1 MLKSSLNNQYIKVTA
16 TGGTITNGSDG
27 YATKIIGKTIVTNI
41 TYTTNINLAT
51 KFTTDSRGEICIYNL
66 LMNSGS
72 AAIRYH
78 LEEVENPNYGYII
91 NTTTHNNYRVV
102 FDGNAPSG
110 WVTLPRVV
118 SQQTK
123 NINSTQRLSTIVKNV
138 QSYIALSGTVWE
150 DIYSGKNNQ
159 GDNKYTEGID
169 ALVKG
174 IKVYLYKNGRVV
186 ATRITDENGYYKF
199 EYDGLKFTTVKS
211 DWNYTVPNGAGSK
224 TAEVPSGRSDR
235 KDRNSVNE
243 DFTEITNNTARN
255 SSGTKTYNL
264 EYNFANHRSTFI
276 EHWKY
281 KYSQNKN
288 KKKILQVTYNYDNQN
303 DYEIIGSTK
312 QSGFNLKQLW
322 DKSYQN
328 TGNESIDNINHG
340 IIKREQPDMALSSD
354 IDYVN
359 VIVNG
364 YENTYQYGGRKTYT
378 TQNENSSNY
387 NAELDGFDV
396 GVKFGNKYSTSF
408 SNRGLTTYTRP
419 IYESDLSLYNKG
431 YETNKD
437 LMQIYVTYKIVLTNQ
452 STKLYGKISELK
464 NYHDSR
470 YTIVDSWINN
480 NTNNKVT
487 WVDNGKYGNTY
498 KDEDYMAVY
507 TQSIKNIEIA
517 PNGSVAIY
525 IKFKINSDTV
535 KGLMHKQPT
544 LDNIT
549 EITSY
554 STGTKTNGN
563 WQKYAGVDED
573 SNPETAKIQWTTKTV
588 QKDENGYQKEVRELN
603 KTTYEDDTDVA
614 PSLILDFSKEN
625 PTRGL
630 SGTVFEDKTKE
641 NTEAGKTRLGDGK
654 YTVGENTIYNAKVEL
669 LEANDDGT
677 IIYET
682 DEEGKSTPKVATLY
696 SLEISKDGGIRK
708 VTTKEIPAITYTNK
722 DGNYVFNG
730 IVPDRYLIRYTYDN
744 NCYIMKPNTTYSY
757 VKDEE
762 KGILQSDMKFENGMR
777 ISYKTTDT
785 SGRIVDKELLPI
797 NIVNYKSTI
806 IGSPKIKQAL
816 QQISGSHQMTRMG
829 NLNWIVEYEK
839 NGENIIRY
847 SDAVDDT
854 VIRDKLDSDGYYGN
868 HEEIEMY
875 MNADTAVFDIGVE
888 YSKVTDYKSWTDY
901 RDEFE
906 FKNEIIVVKNGR
918 LVRQPTFYAINP
930 YQDNLPY
937 VKALPGMVYAEI
949 DNELIQGA
957 TLELEYTI
965 TIIND
970 SELDY
975 EYRYNKNTNKNK
987 KTTAEY
993 YYYGTNNEQAKEISA
1008 QIRKVVDYMESDLV
1022 YDTEK
1027 NKDVWKVVVA
1037 DDLKNYSEDGVE
1049 KRLIADNVA
1058 EDLKEGYTI
1067 SITEYFYNKNIPIGG
1082 KLSTNIYASKLLSTK
1097 ADGISAKNH
1106 AEIIQIYGGRNILN
1120 STPGNYDPVTEQ
1132 KNEQD
1137 NSMTSLV
1144 INPPT
1149 GLKDNIIIYIVA
1161 GGIGLVI
1168 LAVGVY
1174 IIRKKV
1180 IN

>member
-1 MLKSSLNNQYIKVTA
+1 
-16 TGGTITNGSDG
+16 
-27 YATKIIGKTIVTNI
+27 
-41 TYTTNINLAT
+41 
-51 KFTTDSRGEICIYNL
+51 
-66 LMNSGS
+66 
-72 AAIRYH
+72 
-78 LEEVENPNYGYII
+78 
-91 NTTTHNNYRVV
+91 
-102 FDGNAPSG
+102 
-110 WVTLPRVV
+110 
-118 SQQTK
+118 
-123 NINSTQRLSTIVKNV
+123 
-138 QSYIALSGTVWE
+138 
-150 DIYSGKNNQ
+150 
-159 GDNKYTEGID
+159 
-169 ALVKG
+169 
-174 IKVYLYKNGRVV
+174 
-186 ATRITDENGYYKF
+186 
-199 EYDGLKFTTVKS
+199 
-211 DWNYTVPNGAGSK
+211 
-224 TAEVPSGRSDR
+224 
-235 KDRNSVNE
+235 
-243 DFTEITNNTARN
+243 
-255 SSGTKTYNL
+255 
-264 EYNFANHRSTFI
+264 
-276 EHWKY
+276 
-281 KYSQNKN
+281 
-288 KKKILQVTYNYDNQN
+288 
-303 DYEIIGSTK
+303 
-312 QSGFNLKQLW
+312 
-322 DKSYQN
+322 
-328 TGNESIDNINHG
+328 
-340 IIKREQPDMALSSD
+340 
-354 IDYVN
+354 
-359 VIVNG
+359 
-364 YENTYQYGGRKTYT
+364 
-378 TQNENSSNY
+378 
-387 NAELDGFDV
+387 
-396 GVKFGNKYSTSF
+396 
-408 SNRGLTTYTRP
+408 
-419 IYESDLSLYNKG
+419 
-431 YETNKD
+431 
-437 LMQIYVTYKIVLTNQ
+437 
-452 STKLYGKISELK
+452 
-464 NYHDSR
+464 
-470 YTIVDSWINN
+470 
-480 NTNNKVT
+480 
-487 WVDNGKYGNTY
+487 
-498 KDEDYMAVY
+498 
-507 TQSIKNIEIA
+507 
-517 PNGSVAIY
+517 
-525 IKFKINSDTV
+525 
-535 KGLMHKQPT
+535 
-544 LDNIT
+544 
-549 EITSY
+549 
-554 STGTKTNGN
+554 
-563 WQKYAGVDED
+563 
-573 SNPETAKIQWTTKTV
+573 
-588 QKDENGYQKEVRELN
+588 
-603 KTTYEDDTDVA
+603 
-614 PSLILDFSKEN
+614 
-625 PTRGL
+625 
-630 SGTVFEDKTKE
+630 
-641 NTEAGKTRLGDGK
+641 
-654 YTVGENTIYNAKVEL
+654 
-669 LEANDDGT
+669 
-677 IIYET
+677 
-682 DEEGKSTPKVATLY
+682 
-696 SLEISKDGGIRK
+696 
-708 VTTKEIPAITYTNK
+708 
-722 DGNYVFNG
+722 
-730 IVPDRYLIRYTYDN
+730 
-744 NCYIMKPNTTYSY
+744 MKPNTTYSY

-930 YQDNLPY
+930 YQDFGIVERARQDIKIQKEISKLKLVLSTGQVVLYGNPYTDNLPY